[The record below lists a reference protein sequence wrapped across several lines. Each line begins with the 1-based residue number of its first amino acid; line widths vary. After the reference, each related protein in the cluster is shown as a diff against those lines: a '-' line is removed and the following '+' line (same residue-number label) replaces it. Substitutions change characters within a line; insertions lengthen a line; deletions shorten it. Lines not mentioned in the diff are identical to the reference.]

1 MPESGHLHLLIEE
14 TNMAVPKSEVIS
26 TRIPPRDAQIL
37 RSVAALE
44 DVSLSMVAS
53 RALRD
58 YTARLTVRSDAAG
71 SVMAQSV

>member
-1 MPESGHLHLLIEE
+1 
-14 TNMAVPKSEVIS
+14 MAAPKTEVIS
-26 TRIPPRDAQIL
+26 TRVPPRDAQIL

-44 DVSLSMVAS
+44 DVSLSMIAS

-58 YTARLTVRSDAAG
+58 YTARLTVRSEGAR

>member
-1 MPESGHLHLLIEE
+1 
-14 TNMAVPKSEVIS
+14 MAAPKTEVIS

-37 RSVAALE
+37 AKRRGARGRVVVE
-44 DVSLSMVAS
+44 VAS

-58 YTARLTVRSDAAG
+58 YTARLTVRSEGAS

>member
-1 MPESGHLHLLIEE
+1 
-14 TNMAVPKSEVIS
+14 MAVPKSEVIS

-44 DVSLSMVAS
+44 DMSLSMVAS

-58 YTARLTVRSDAAG
+58 YTARLTVRSDAVR
-71 SVMAQSV
+71 SVMAHTHTR

>member
-1 MPESGHLHLLIEE
+1 MPERGRPHLLIEE
-14 TNMAVPKSEVIS
+14 INMAVPKSEVIS

-44 DVSLSMVAS
+44 DVSLSMIAS

-58 YTARLTVRSDAAG
+58 YTARLTVRPEGAS
-71 SVMAQSV
+71 SVLARRV